1 MTTGDQV
8 RWDRQHA
15 AGQGTSH
22 ASGFLKEILLSD
34 SWPIPRRRALDI
46 ATGKGRNAIFLAEQG
61 FDVVA
66 IDVSPVALDEARQR
80 AAERSL
86 WNPMGK
92 PVAPSTAPVGR
103 NPEREPRAKA
113 GDRVEGSISWQ
124 QADLERIE
132 LPEANYDLVV
142 DFNYLQ
148 RSLIPQIKAAL
159 KPGGHVIFETYLIG
173 QEILGHPKNPAYLL
187 GYNEL
192 LEQFRDF
199 RVLWY
204 REGKFT
210 DGREA
215 AFRAGLLAQKLN

>member
-15 AGQGTSH
+15 AGHGSDH

-34 SWPIPRRRALDI
+34 SWPMPRGRALDI
-46 ATGKGRNAIFLAEQG
+46 ATGKGRNAIFLAEHG

-80 AAERSL
+80 AAGKSL
-86 WNPMGK
+86 
-92 PVAPSTAPVGR
+92 
-103 NPEREPRAKA
+103 
-113 GDRVEGSISWQ
+113 SISWQ

-132 LPEANYDLVV
+132 LPEATYDLVV

-187 GYNEL
+187 RHNEL
-192 LEQFRDF
+192 LELFRDF
-199 RVLWY
+199 RVLCY
-204 REGKFT
+204 REGKFSAGEET
-210 DGREA
+210 
-215 AFRAGLLAQKLN
+215 AFRAGILAEKPK

>member
-15 AGQGTSH
+15 AGHGSDH

-34 SWPIPRRRALDI
+34 SWPIPRGRALDI
-46 ATGKGRNAIFLAEQG
+46 ATGKGRNAIFLAEHG

-80 AAERSL
+80 AAGKSL
-86 WNPMGK
+86 
-92 PVAPSTAPVGR
+92 
-103 NPEREPRAKA
+103 
-113 GDRVEGSISWQ
+113 SISWQ

-132 LPEANYDLVV
+132 LPEATYDLVV

-159 KPGGHVIFETYLIG
+159 KPGGNAIFETYLIG
-173 QEILGHPKNPAYLL
+173 QEVLGHPKNPAYLL
-187 GYNEL
+187 RHNEL
-192 LEQFRDF
+192 LELFRDF
-199 RVLWY
+199 RVLCY
-204 REGKFT
+204 REGKFSA
-210 DGREA
+210 GEEP
-215 AFRAGLLAQKLN
+215 AFRAGILAEKPK

>member
-1 MTTGDQV
+1 MTADDQV

-15 AGQGTSH
+15 AGHGSDH

-34 SWPIPRRRALDI
+34 SWPMPRGRALDI
-46 ATGKGRNAIFLAEQG
+46 ATGKGRNAIFLAEHG

-80 AAERSL
+80 AAGKSL
-86 WNPMGK
+86 
-92 PVAPSTAPVGR
+92 
-103 NPEREPRAKA
+103 
-113 GDRVEGSISWQ
+113 SISWQ

-132 LPEANYDLVV
+132 LPEATYDLVV

-173 QEILGHPKNPAYLL
+173 QEMIGHPKNPAYLL
-187 GYNEL
+187 RHNEL
-192 LEQFRDF
+192 LDLFRDF
-199 RVLWY
+199 RVLCY
-204 REGKFT
+204 REGKFSAGEET
-210 DGREA
+210 
-215 AFRAGLLAQKLN
+215 AFRAGILAEKPK

>member
-15 AGQGTSH
+15 AGHGSDH

-34 SWPIPRRRALDI
+34 SWPIPRGRALDI

-80 AAERSL
+80 AA
-86 WNPMGK
+86 GK
-92 PVAPSTAPVGR
+92 SS
-103 NPEREPRAKA
+103 
-113 GDRVEGSISWQ
+113 SISWQ
-124 QADLERIE
+124 QADLERIQ
-132 LPEANYDLVV
+132 LPEATYDLVV

-159 KPGGHVIFETYLIG
+159 KPGGHAIFETYLIG

-187 GYNEL
+187 RHNEL
-192 LEQFRDF
+192 LELFRDF
-199 RVLWY
+199 RVLCY
-204 REGKFT
+204 REGKFSA
-210 DGREA
+210 GEEP
-215 AFRAGLLAQKLN
+215 AFRAGILAEKPK

>member
-15 AGQGTSH
+15 AGHGSDH

-34 SWPIPRRRALDI
+34 SWSIPRGRALDI

-66 IDVSPVALDEARQR
+66 IDVSPVALDEARRR
-80 AAERSL
+80 AAVKSL
-86 WNPMGK
+86 WSASK
-92 PVAPSTAPVGR
+92 PVAPSNTPAGR

-132 LPEANYDLVV
+132 LPEATYDLVV

-148 RSLIPQIKAAL
+148 RSLIPQIKATL
-159 KPGGHVIFETYLIG
+159 KPGGHVIFETYLAG
-173 QEILGHPKNPAYLL
+173 QEMIGHPKNPAYLL
-187 GYNEL
+187 RPNEL
-192 LEQFRDF
+192 LNLFRDY
-199 RVLWY
+199 RVLCY
-204 REGKFT
+204 REGKFSEGEET
-210 DGREA
+210 
-215 AFRAGLLAQKLN
+215 AFRAGILVEKTM

>member
-34 SWPIPRRRALDI
+34 SWPIPRGRALDI
-46 ATGKGRNAIFLAEQG
+46 ATGKGRNAIFLAEHG

-80 AAERSL
+80 AAGKSL
-86 WNPMGK
+86 
-92 PVAPSTAPVGR
+92 
-103 NPEREPRAKA
+103 
-113 GDRVEGSISWQ
+113 SISWQ

-132 LPEANYDLVV
+132 LPEATYDLVV

-187 GYNEL
+187 RHNEL
-192 LEQFRDF
+192 LELFRDF
-199 RVLWY
+199 RVLCY
-204 REGKFT
+204 REGKFSAGEET
-210 DGREA
+210 
-215 AFRAGLLAQKLN
+215 AFRAGILAEKPK

>member
-15 AGQGTSH
+15 AGHGSDH

-34 SWPIPRRRALDI
+34 NWPIPRGRALDI
-46 ATGKGRNAIFLAEQG
+46 ATGKGRNAIFLAEHG

-80 AAERSL
+80 AAGKSL
-86 WNPMGK
+86 
-92 PVAPSTAPVGR
+92 
-103 NPEREPRAKA
+103 
-113 GDRVEGSISWQ
+113 SISWQ

-132 LPEANYDLVV
+132 LPEATYDLVV

-187 GYNEL
+187 RHNEL
-192 LEQFRDF
+192 LELFRDF
-199 RVLWY
+199 RVLCY
-204 REGKFT
+204 REGKFSAGEET
-210 DGREA
+210 
-215 AFRAGLLAQKLN
+215 AFRAGILAEKPK

>member
-15 AGQGTSH
+15 AGHGSDH

-34 SWPIPRRRALDI
+34 SWPIPRGRALDI
-46 ATGKGRNAIFLAEQG
+46 ATGKGRNAIFLAEHG

-80 AAERSL
+80 AAGKSL
-86 WNPMGK
+86 
-92 PVAPSTAPVGR
+92 
-103 NPEREPRAKA
+103 
-113 GDRVEGSISWQ
+113 SISWQ

-132 LPEANYDLVV
+132 LPEATYDLVV

-159 KPGGHVIFETYLIG
+159 KPGGHAIFETYLIG

-187 GYNEL
+187 RHNEL
-192 LEQFRDF
+192 LELFRDF
-199 RVLWY
+199 RVLCY
-204 REGKFT
+204 REGKFSAGEET
-210 DGREA
+210 
-215 AFRAGLLAQKLN
+215 AFRAGILAEKPK

>member
-15 AGQGTSH
+15 AGHGSNH

-34 SWPIPRRRALDI
+34 SWPIPRGRALDI
-46 ATGKGRNAIFLAEQG
+46 ATGKGRNAIFLAEHG

-80 AAERSL
+80 AAGKSL
-86 WNPMGK
+86 
-92 PVAPSTAPVGR
+92 
-103 NPEREPRAKA
+103 
-113 GDRVEGSISWQ
+113 SISWQ

-132 LPEANYDLVV
+132 LPEATYDLVV

-159 KPGGHVIFETYLIG
+159 KPGGHVIFETYLTG

-187 GYNEL
+187 RHNEL
-192 LEQFRDF
+192 LELFRDF
-199 RVLWY
+199 RVLCY
-204 REGKFT
+204 REGQFSAGEET
-210 DGREA
+210 
-215 AFRAGLLAQKLN
+215 AFRAGILAEKPK